1 MSKFEKRFLIRKIK
15 VTAAVLMSL
24 VLAVIFIISS
34 SGAYEKKED
43 DVYLPVIMYHSFLK
57 EPSLQNDY
65 VISPDV
71 LEADLKYF
79 NENAYTTI
87 TVDDLI
93 KYVYNGKSLPPK
105 CVMLTF
111 DDGYYNNYEY
121 AYPLL
126 KKYNARAVLAPIA
139 SQSEIYTN
147 TDEISVSYGY
157 CSADILKEM
166 SESEIIE
173 IQNHTY
179 DMHNLQPRKGILRK
193 NNEST
198 EEYKNALTG
207 DIEKSQNFFK
217 EKVGVNPVCFVY
229 PYGFTSSE
237 SLNII
242 KENGFLCTMT
252 VLEKPNLISRNPES
266 LFELGRYRRDKDETT
281 AELMA
286 RISKG
291 V

>member
-15 VTAAVLMSL
+15 VTAAVFLSL

-34 SGAYEKKED
+34 SGAYEIKED
-43 DVYLPVIMYHSFLK
+43 DVYLPIIMYHSFLK

-93 KYVYNGKSLPPK
+93 KYVYNGKSLPSK

-121 AYPLL
+121 VYPLL
-126 KKYNARAVLAPIA
+126 KKYKAKAVLAPIA
-139 SQSEIYTN
+139 KQSEIYTN
-147 TDEISVSYGY
+147 TDEISVAYGY
-157 CSADILKEM
+157 CSADVLKEM
-166 SESEIIE
+166 SESDFVE

-179 DMHNLQPRKGILRK
+179 DMHSLQPRKGILRK
-193 NNEST
+193 NNESA
-198 EEYKNALTG
+198 EEYKNALTQ
-207 DIEKSQNFFK
+207 DIQKSQIFLK

-237 SLNII
+237 GLNII
-242 KENGFLCTMT
+242 KENDFLCTMT
-252 VLEKPNLISRNPES
+252 VSEKPNFINRNPDT

-286 RISKG
+286 RISRA